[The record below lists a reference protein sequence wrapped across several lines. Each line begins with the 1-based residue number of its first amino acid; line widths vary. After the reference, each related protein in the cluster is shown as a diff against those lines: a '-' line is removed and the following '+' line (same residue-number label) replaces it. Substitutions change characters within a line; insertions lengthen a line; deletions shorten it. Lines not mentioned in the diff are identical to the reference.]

1 MLDNQRSPESDF
13 PADIVPS
20 QRRKFLATIGGK
32 MLKQRGSRGL
42 FSRMAIGLIAT
53 IGCSWSVVSTAQS
66 LQTWEISFVSDLGGP
81 LNIYGT
87 TQLGGLQTWIQHV
100 NKAGGVAGRKVTLNV
115 RDDRSDVQTGLSAF
129 KEALAEKPIVLL
141 GPFVSSVTAAAAPFA
156 ERAGVNDIMWS
167 PVAALMTPPQPH
179 LFAGAVT
186 LDQMARIQASVIGEL
201 AKNQADVKIV
211 IARLDSA
218 AGADFS
224 KEAQA
229 EISKRGWKLVG
240 EQKVALTATDI
251 SDQAAAMAKTGA
263 DYCLCATF
271 GPTNLQLMRGLR
283 NNGSKMTVV
292 NYFGGGFASDMMA
305 LNDPNYY
312 AVLNYADPG
321 TSNLPAAEA
330 MRAQAKEAAQEKHMV
345 GFSFTQGYVTGM
357 IVTQALETCGA
368 QCDSDK
374 FRAALKSTKFALGNL
389 AGPTTLS
396 NSQYVIQSGRAFR
409 VVNNVITAVGDW
421 RGLN

>member
-1 MLDNQRSPESDF
+1 MLNKHGFKGSFSR
-13 PADIVPS
+13 I
-20 QRRKFLATIGGK
+20 TIGLVFTIACGWSAV
-32 MLKQRGSRGL
+32 SR
-42 FSRMAIGLIAT
+42 
-53 IGCSWSVVSTAQS
+53 AQS
-66 LQTWEISFVSDLGGP
+66 APTWNVSFVSDLSGP
-81 LNIYGT
+81 LNTYGT
-87 TQLGGLQTWIQHV
+87 SQLGGLQTWIHQV
-100 NKAGGVAGRKVTLNV
+100 NKNGGVAGRKVALKV

-141 GPFVSSVTAAAAPFA
+141 GPFVSSVTAAAAPLA
-156 ERAGVNDIMWS
+156 ERAGVNTIMWS

-179 LFAGAVT
+179 LFGGAVT
-186 LDQMARIQASVIGEL
+186 LDQMARIQASIIGEL
-201 AKNQADVKIV
+201 ARNQRDVKIV

-224 KEAQA
+224 KTAQA
-229 EISKRGWKLVG
+229 EISKRGWKLLG
-240 EQKVALTATDI
+240 EQKIALTATDV
-251 SDQAAAMAKTGA
+251 SDQAAAVAKTGA

-312 AVLNYADPG
+312 AVLNFADPG
-321 TSNLPAAEA
+321 ATNLPAAA
-330 MRAQAKEAAQEKHMV
+330 TMRAHAKEAGQDKYMV
-345 GFSFTQGYVTGM
+345 GFSFSQGYVTGM
-357 IVTQALETCGA
+357 IVTQALEACGP

-374 FRAALKSTKFALGNL
+374 FRAALKSAKFALGDL

-396 NSQYVIQSGRAFR
+396 NSQYVVQSGRAFR
-409 VVNNVITAVGDW
+409 VVNNEISSVGNW
-421 RGLN
+421 RSAD